1 MHPAALSQ
9 TDLPGTRPLYAD
21 LLRDFASVSRFYPH
35 APSLESAS
43 EAARDIRLDPQRR
56 QALVDELSRQN
67 RDGSPAALE
76 NLDRLSAPETVV
88 VATGQQVGLLGGPA
102 FTLYKA
108 LTAVRCADE
117 LTRRGT
123 PAVPVFWLAT
133 EDHDLAEVNHCW
145 LFGKSGEPRRVEA
158 VTSGASDAAV
168 GAIQIEDAQL
178 DTLDTLFAGMSF
190 GSEASAL
197 AHSAYGR
204 RCGFGQG
211 FRALYQKLLT
221 DTGIVFLCPMEAGIR
236 ALAAPLVRS
245 AIKKSPELTD
255 ALLRR
260 GTALLAAGY
269 HQQVHFQAN
278 TSLVLLFEN
287 EARVAL
293 KRKNGA
299 YWTKARSYSRD
310 ELLGRLEASP
320 LDISPSALL
329 RPVMQDYLMPT
340 AALVAGPSEA
350 SYLAQASVLYEELLG
365 RMPAVLPRASFTVL
379 DAASDKLLQNY
390 GLSWTDCLVPRREL
404 ESAIAAAVVPRP
416 LQGTVQSSREE
427 VGASLERIESAL
439 REFDPTLAA
448 SFKLS
453 RNKIDY
459 QLTKMQSKVS
469 REALRRAET
478 AQRHAARL
486 SNALCPNDNLQERAY
501 GVLPFLAQF
510 GPSFVERVSAAIR
523 PGSADH
529 RLLQV

>member
-9 TDLPGTRPLYAD
+9 ADLPGTRPLYAD
-21 LLRDFASVSRFYPH
+21 LLRDFPSVSGFYPH
-35 APSLESAS
+35 APSLEAAGV
-43 EAARDIRLDPQRR
+43 AARDIQLDPGHR

-67 RDGSPAALE
+67 HDGSPAALE
-76 NLDRLSAPETVV
+76 NLDRLSAPGTVV

-108 LTAVRCADE
+108 LTAVRCARE

-123 PAVPVFWLAT
+123 AAVPVFWLAT
-133 EDHDLAEVNHCW
+133 EDHDLAEVNHNW
-145 LFGKSGEPRRVEA
+145 LFGKSGEPCRVEA
-158 VTSGASDAAV
+158 VTSGTSGAAV
-168 GAIQIEDAQL
+168 GEIQIEDARL
-178 DTLDTLFAGMSF
+178 DTVEALFDGMPF
-190 GSEASAL
+190 GPEASAL
-197 AHSAYGR
+197 ARGAYGER
-204 RCGFGQG
+204 RSFGHG
-211 FRALYQKLLT
+211 FRALYRSLLA
-221 DTGIVFLCPMEAGIR
+221 DTGIVFLCPMAAGIR

-245 AIKKSPELTD
+245 AIERVPELTD

-269 HQQVHFQAN
+269 HQQVHFQGN
-278 TSLVLLFEN
+278 TSLVMLFEN
-287 EARVAL
+287 DARVAL

-329 RPVMQDYLMPT
+329 RPVMQDYLLPT

-350 SYLAQASVLYEELLG
+350 AYLAQASVLYEDLLG

-379 DAASDKLLQNY
+379 DSATDKLLRKY

-404 ESAIAAAVVPRP
+404 ESAIAAAVVPAP
-416 LQGTVQSSREE
+416 LQAIVQSGRDE
-427 VGASLERIESAL
+427 VGGSLERIESAL
-439 REFDPTLAA
+439 REFDPTLAT
-448 SFKLS
+448 SFELS

-459 QLTKMQSKVS
+459 QLAKVQAKVS
-469 REALRRAET
+469 REALRRADT

-486 SNALCPNDNLQERAY
+486 SNALCPHDKLQERAY

-510 GPSFVERVSAAIR
+510 GPSFVKRVSEAIR
-523 PGSADH
+523 PSAPDH
-529 RLLQV
+529 QLLQV